1 MEIKYLKPIFFI
13 PVLFVLILN
22 CSIYNEEV
30 NIAVQDYETLTP
42 SNILTDLKVINL
54 VVDQNEFNSMYS
66 NYEKEIEI
74 EGLFNLY
81 KNGQTLIENEL
92 VELKVKGT
100 FSASFNLKS
109 LGLKFDDAFNNSNRE
124 LIDPEVLPFH
134 SINKIKSFRL
144 RNSGN
149 DFRLTMLKDISLSKL
164 AVNAELDL
172 DLMYTE
178 QAVVFV
184 NDSFLGLMN
193 IRTET
198 NAHGLSRLY
207 SVKKENITLARI
219 IDDGMVEKKDGDFER
234 IDNFFEA
241 IDQKNYDYLIT
252 ELDISNF
259 IDYMIYQSY
268 IGNIDWPL
276 NNVRMFAID
285 DGLFRFVLFDL
296 DLSALQKTN
305 APPLSF
311 ITDPI
316 NNKGKNP
323 ISNLF
328 NLFYENVEFKE
339 AYDTRFDEL
348 INSGLLSSDNLEAI
362 IDTYKENAK
371 ELIPTQ
377 IEKHG
382 FPKSMTQWLIEI
394 DRLKYNFSKREN
406 AAKKSQVN

>member
-1 MEIKYLKPIFFI
+1 MKIKYLKPIFFI
-13 PVLFVLILN
+13 LVLFVFILN

-66 NYEKEIEI
+66 NYEEEIEI

-92 VELKVKGT
+92 IELEVKGT
-100 FSASFNLKS
+100 FSASFDLKS
-109 LGLKFDDAFNNSNRE
+109 LGLKFDDTFNNSNRQ

-134 SINKIKSFRL
+134 SLDKIKSFRL

-149 DFRLTMLKDISLSKL
+149 DFKLTMLKDISLSKL

-207 SVKKENITLARI
+207 GVKKDNITLARI
-219 IDDGMVEKKDGDFER
+219 IDDGIVEKKDGNFER

-259 IDYMIYQSY
+259 IDYIIYQSY

-276 NNVRMFAID
+276 NNVRMFAVN

-296 DLSALQKTN
+296 DMSALQKTN
-305 APPLSF
+305 SPPLSF
-311 ITDPI
+311 ITDPV
-316 NNKGKNP
+316 NNNDKNP
-323 ISNLF
+323 ISDLF
-328 NLFYENVEFKE
+328 NLLYENVDFKE
-339 AYDTRFDEL
+339 AYDARFDEL
-348 INSGLLSSDNLEAI
+348 INSGLLSSDSLETI
-362 IDTYKENAK
+362 IDTYKENVK

-377 IEKHG
+377 IDKHG
-382 FPKSMTQWLIEI
+382 FPRSMTQWLIEI